1 MEVIFGETEI
11 EEGKNV
17 CVISDT
23 DARQLF
29 GTDDV
34 VGMSLDITCYD
45 SSNLFASWVSLRRK
59 KMEHL

>member
-1 MEVIFGETEI
+1 MC
-11 EEGKNV
+11 NLRYR
-17 CVISDT
+17 CQ
-23 DARQLF
+23 QLF

-45 SSNLFASWVSLRRK
+45 SSKSFRIMGVTTRK